1 VVLLH
6 GSFSTLASNFAALVP
21 VLQASG
27 RCVYGLE
34 YGHGGVGAVRDSAA
48 AVTGFISTV
57 RRITGAGRVDVV
69 GYSQGGLVLRT
80 ALRMDGLAP
89 AVRVAVLIA
98 PSFHGT
104 TSPLARALPASV
116 CPACADQVAGSALL
130 RQLATGGDLDGAVRY
145 AVVTT
150 ADDTVVTPVS
160 SQVPDG
166 PPDRVRSISVQQAC
180 PGTHVDHVA
189 LPAYPGVVHWVVA
202 ALDADGRPAAGAL
215 TCG

>member
-6 GSFSTLASNFAALVP
+6 GSFSTVASNFSALVP
-21 VLQASG
+21 ALQSSG

-34 YGHGGVGAVRDSAA
+34 YGHGGVDGVRESAA
-48 AVTGFISTV
+48 AVAEFIATV
-57 RRITGAGRVDVV
+57 RHATGAHLVDVV

-80 ALRMDGLAP
+80 ALRLAGLAP

-104 TSPLARALPASV
+104 TAPLARAVPASV

-150 ADDTVVTPVS
+150 ADDAVVTPVS
-160 SQVPDG
+160 SQIPDG
-166 PPDRVRSISVQQAC
+166 PPDRVRSLSVQQVC
-180 PGTHVDHVA
+180 PGAHVDHVA
-189 LPAYPGVVHWVVA
+189 LPGYPGVVRWVVA
-202 ALDADGRPAAGAL
+202 ALDTDGRPAASAL